1 MNVLAIDTATDT
13 LALGLRAA
21 GHSSCLRIRAGLRH
35 SEMLLPRI
43 ASLLEIAGITP
54 GQLGLLVC
62 SLGPG
67 SFTGIRIGLATAK
80 GLAMAT
86 GAPLIGVST
95 LDGLAWRYAS
105 FGGTVAAVNPSLRTR
120 FYAALYRTGRRVSEY
135 LELLPDEM
143 AEQLAPLSP
152 LLLTGAAASQ
162 VQARLAALAALAA
175 PEALGPDATP
185 VLDAGGAGTDPEGL
199 LECGLEAYNELGGT
213 AVADPLPLYLRRSEA
228 ELGHRPQDG
237 PA

>member
-13 LALGLRAA
+13 LALALRTADQ
-21 GHSSCLRIRAGLRH
+21 SSSLQIRAGLRH

-43 ASLLEIAGITP
+43 VSLLQVAGITP

-62 SLGPG
+62 SVGPG

-86 GAPLIGVST
+86 GASLLGVST

-105 FGGTVAAVNPSLRTR
+105 FSGTVAAVNPSLRKR
-120 FYAALYRTGRRVSEY
+120 LYGALYRDGNRISEY
-135 LELLPDEM
+135 LELLPEEM

-152 LLLTGAAASQ
+152 LLLTGAAAAQ
-162 VQARLAALAALAA
+162 VQARL
-175 PEALGPDATP
+175 EARGSKGLP
-185 VLDAGGAGTDPEGL
+185 VLDAAGAGTDPQGL
-199 LECGLEAYNELGGT
+199 LECGLQAYGRKGGPPQQ
-213 AVADPLPLYLRRSEA
+213 DPLPLYLRRSEA
-228 ELGHRPQDG
+228 ELGYQPQG
-237 PA
+237 KPK